1 MPEPSKTQRQPLSFT
16 ATDWKDDK
24 TGGTP
29 ITAAQLNRVEKGIQD
44 AVRGVNDI
52 NTRIMSYLVQSDGEH
67 ATQDANGAAIVPPC
81 YVMDWSTKTTWFDN
95 GTDPRFTP
103 FATAEEM
110 KAVRDSLSRVVYK
123 YQLVNVKPGEST
135 VQFDFDDNL
144 YIHTAYVREVG
155 SSVHNGIFFSTDTWA
170 ENIIAVH
177 IDSTRAG
184 VTPVKIGCSAIVSN
198 V

>member
-24 TGGTP
+24 AGGTP
-29 ITAAQLNRVEKGIQD
+29 ITAAQLNRVEKGIAD

-81 YVMDWSTKTTWFDN
+81 YIMDWSTKTTWFDN

-103 FATAEEM
+103 FATADEAA
-110 KAVRDSLSRVVYK
+110 KLRDSLSRFESRFETHGTNGLTVVVTDNGDC
-123 YQLVNVKPGEST
+123 QLRVQGVNT
-135 VQFDFDDNL
+135 WLCWN
-144 YIHTAYVREVG
+144 
-155 SSVHNGIFFSTDTWA
+155 HNDVFTW
-170 ENIIAVH
+170 
-177 IDSTRAG
+177 
-184 VTPVKIGCSAIVSN
+184 N

>member
-24 TGGTP
+24 AGGTP

-81 YVMDWSTKTTWFDN
+81 YIMDWSTKTTWFDN

-110 KAVRDSLSRVVYK
+110 KAVRDSLSRKMDRDVELSPSIYRPTNPDVEFAISFKSRTDHVLCIYFWRE
-123 YQLVNVKPGEST
+123 GCGRCISMW
-135 VQFDFDDNL
+135 DD
-144 YIHTAYVREVG
+144 
-155 SSVHNGIFFSTDTWA
+155 
-170 ENIIAVH
+170 
-177 IDSTRAG
+177 
-184 VTPVKIGCSAIVSN
+184 SAKRDVWH